1 MLGEPRYGRTIGKI
15 TNIKLI
21 TVDPGF
27 PNAIDAGAI
36 TLREANTN
44 ISWLFYLWVSHAQD
58 PAVDRVLASQRL
70 GLAREAAFRKLTV
83 HLLHDAASDLATEV
97 TVDIP

>member
-1 MLGEPRYGRTIGKI
+1 MAETIGKV
-15 TNIKLI
+15 TNIKLA

-27 PNAIDAGAI
+27 PNPIDVGAI
-36 TLREANTN
+36 TLHETTTG
-44 ISWLFYLWVSHAQD
+44 ISWVFYLWVSHAQD

-70 GLAREAAFRKLTV
+70 ALIREAAFRKLTV
-83 HLLHDAASDLATEV
+83 HVLHDAASDLANEI

>member
-1 MLGEPRYGRTIGKI
+1 MAETIGKI

-36 TLREANTN
+36 TIKETATN
-44 ISWLFYLWVSHAQD
+44 LSWLFYLWVSHAQD

-70 GLAREAAFRKLTV
+70 ALAREAAFRKLTV
-83 HLLHDAASDLATEV
+83 HVLHDAASDLANEIS
-97 TVDIP
+97 VDIP